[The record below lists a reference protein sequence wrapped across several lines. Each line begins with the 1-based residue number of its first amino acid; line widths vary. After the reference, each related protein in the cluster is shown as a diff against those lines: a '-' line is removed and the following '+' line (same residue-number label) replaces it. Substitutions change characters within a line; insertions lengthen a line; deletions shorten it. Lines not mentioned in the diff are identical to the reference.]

1 MRKIQFIKSSATG
14 ATKENESDD
23 CTVRALANATAISY
37 AKAHAALKHHGRQDK
52 KGVTTDVIVP
62 AYKTFGLNLV
72 SIHGDAKGARYLK
85 AWYSYVQ
92 QEKGITLKTFLDKA
106 DKNKKYVL
114 LTRDHALAVV
124 NSEVID
130 TFDNRANKRVVA
142 VFEYSL

>member
-23 CTVRALANATAISY
+23 CTVRALANATGIGY

-52 KGVTTDVIVP
+52 RGATLDILIPV
-62 AYKTFGLNLV
+62 YKTFGLNLV
-72 SIHGDAKGARYLK
+72 SIHGDTRGARYLK
-85 AWYSYVQ
+85 ALYSYVQ
-92 QEKGITLKTFLDKA
+92 QEQGMTLKTFLGKA

>member
-23 CTVRALANATAISY
+23 CSVRALANATGISY
-37 AKAHAALKHHGRQDK
+37 AKAHAALKHHGRQDR
-52 KGVTTDVIVP
+52 KGVTMDVIVP
-62 AYKTFGLNLV
+62 AYKTFGLNLL
-72 SIHGDAKGARYLK
+72 SIHGDARGARYLK

-92 QEKGITLKTFLDKA
+92 QEQGMTLKTFLGKA

-124 NSEVID
+124 NSAVID
-130 TFDNRANKRVVA
+130 TFDNKASKRVVA
-142 VFEYSL
+142 VFQLS